1 MSPRSLQFSRTQSQE
16 ASGAETGRKTAGT
29 VSTDKTK
36 EGSNTTLNMGLE
48 FNFKTHLIPCL
59 LPLANFLPKIT
70 LPLLSLPGEKL
81 MFLRAITVD
90 TAGLQLKTNVM

>member
-1 MSPRSLQFSRTQSQE
+1 MGS
-16 ASGAETGRKTAGT
+16 KTAGT
-29 VSTDKTK
+29 VSTDKSK
-36 EGSNTTLNMGLE
+36 EGSNTTLNTGLE

-70 LPLLSLPGEKL
+70 LLLLSLPGEKP

-90 TAGLQLKTNVM
+90 TAGLQLKTNAM